1 MSLTKLKTSAMNIT
15 CVLGI
20 VTITYNVLRQRLMK
34 LMFYIYFF
42 LYSAGPFVTAIH
54 WIKLLRITLPFS
66 LKSNMHFFVDFGA
79 RCAFSTAAAYF
90 QCRSLLYVGVESGR
104 NSAVQSSS
112 TKLDNF
118 VTF

>member
-1 MSLTKLKTSAMNIT
+1 M
-15 CVLGI
+15 
-20 VTITYNVLRQRLMK
+20 
-34 LMFYIYFF
+34 
-42 LYSAGPFVTAIH
+42 TAIH
-54 WIKLLRITLPFS
+54 WIKLLRIILKFS
-66 LKSNMHFFVDFGA
+66 LKSNMYFFVDFGA

-90 QCRSLLYVGVESGR
+90 QCRSILYVGVESGR